1 MCGFIGGKNVLES
14 GKYTETIHNMNAGQ
28 IWAAWKKQQ
37 LNAGQVASW
46 QQRHNTFFNSEGKI
60 INE

>member
-1 MCGFIGGKNVLES
+1 MLEN
-14 GKYTETIHNMNAGQ
+14 GQYTETIHNLDARQ
-28 IWAAWKKQQ
+28 VWDAWKNQQ